1 VNAIVLTAH
10 CPAGHAQTI
19 RVLGGAGAALLA
31 NMLADKVEREPER
44 RCATCGQ
51 PMGPFAI
58 DVGASNLPP
67 SNGAALGK

>member
-1 VNAIVLTAH
+1 MNAIVLTAH
-10 CPAGHAQTI
+10 CPAGHTQTI

-44 RCATCGQ
+44 RCPACGR
-51 PMGPFAI
+51 PMGAFVL

-67 SNGAALGK
+67 ANGASAGR

>member
-10 CPAGHAQTI
+10 CPAGHTQTI

-31 NMLADKVEREPER
+31 NMLADRVEGEPER
-44 RCATCGQ
+44 RCPACGR

-58 DVGASNLPP
+58 DPESARPP
-67 SNGAALGK
+67 VNGAAAGK